1 MAVKVLTD
9 SGLDHLVTKLDTKF
23 DTKVDKVSGKG
34 LSANDYTDVEKAKL
48 ADIDAKAQVNVLE
61 GVKVNGSPLTVT
73 DKAVNID
80 LSAYALK
87 SEMTTVMHY
96 VGTVA
101 SESALPTSNNT
112 VGDVYNV
119 EDSGANY
126 AWNGSSWDQLGGA
139 VNLTGYYTK
148 TEVDSALAG
157 KSDSNHT
164 HSVATDSVAGF
175 MSSTDKKKLDS
186 IQDGANKTIVDTGI
200 TADGTNPVQGKAIYN
215 ELAKKLNSADLVA
228 ITTAEIDQMMA

>member
-1 MAVKVLTD
+1 MAVKILTD
-9 SGLDHLVTKLDTKF
+9 NGLEYFVEKLDTKF

-34 LSANDYTDVEKAKL
+34 LSTNDYTDTEKAKL
-48 ADIDAKAQVNVLE
+48 ADISDKAQVNVIE

-80 LSAYALK
+80 LSGYVLK
-87 SEMTTVMHY
+87 TDMTSVMHY

-101 SESALPTSNNT
+101 TASDLPTSGNE

-126 AWNGSSWDQLGGA
+126 AWNGTSWDQLGGA

-148 TEVDSALAG
+148 DEVDTALAG
-157 KSDSNHT
+157 KSDTNHT
-164 HSVATDSVAGF
+164 HSAVSSTANGF
-175 MSSTDKKKLDS
+175 MTPTQLAKLNN
-186 IQDGANKTIVDTGI
+186 IEDGANKTVVDTTI
-200 TADGTNPVQGKAIYN
+200 TVDGTNPVQGKAIYN
-215 ELAKKLNSADLVA
+215 ALASKLNSADLVA